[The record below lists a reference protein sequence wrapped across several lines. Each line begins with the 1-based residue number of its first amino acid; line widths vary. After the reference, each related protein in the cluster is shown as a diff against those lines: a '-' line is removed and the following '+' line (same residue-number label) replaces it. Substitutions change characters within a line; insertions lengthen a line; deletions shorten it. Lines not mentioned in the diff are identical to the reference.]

1 MTQHRVYFTDIEH
14 GYIICDSEDEAKEI
28 QQALEDGEPIDELVH
43 HNDLKLTGGSIT
55 ATIKS
60 LSDLPKVESSS
71 Y

>member
-28 QQALEDGEPIDELVH
+28 QQAIEDGDSIDELAH
-43 HNDLKLTGGSIT
+43 HADIKLTDGQRT

-60 LSDLPKVESSS
+60 LT
-71 Y
+71 